1 MGRVQKQVGHCV
13 HNLGIDTCACRERA
27 ALAYVAQQRKKSFF
41 TRLFKLIRK

>member
-1 MGRVQKQVGHCV
+1 MDRVQKQVGNCV
-13 HNLGIDTCACRERA
+13 HNLGIETCRERA

>member
-1 MGRVQKQVGHCV
+1 MDRVQKQVGNCV
-13 HNLGIDTCACRERA
+13 HNLASETCRERA